1 MLTGYT
7 GGPDTHSLASIGPRF
22 QSRDSRSMARASVRP
37 AERSAR
43 SSLDTADSE
52 TPSRSARA
60 TCEHASDLN
69 QAAKRECA
77 DVSLSVDTFRQH
89 TYDLTNDNDEI
100 VKLVRVNDF
109 SDLHR
114 EETAARRWRKLVE
127 ELRQEYEG
135 KHGWK
140 KKVAEMAGLSA
151 SYFSRNAV
159 SMDRPITA
167 GVIQRTIE
175 RMKLDSSY
183 FFGPVEPRSY
193 KDYVRGKARMGKGLR
208 EFLETPIGR
217 SASEEQVSML
227 EALDAASRGRMA
239 AADFHGHLALLL
251 RSPLLN
257 DDEVHSAVE
266 LAKST
271 DEQMK
276 KARRTSK

>member
-52 TPSRSARA
+52 TPSLMDSSC
-60 TCEHASDLN
+60 CEHESDAN
-69 QAAKRECA
+69 QAENRECA
-77 DVSLSVDTFRQH
+77 DVNFPDDTYRQ
-89 TYDLTNDNDEI
+89 YAYGLPNDKSES

-114 EETAARRWRKLVE
+114 EEVAARRWRKLVE

-140 KKVAEMAGLSA
+140 KQVAEMVNVSP

-159 SMDRPITA
+159 SMDRPVTP

-257 DDEVHSAVE
+257 DDEVHGAVE
-266 LAKST
+266 LAKAT

>member
-22 QSRDSRSMARASVRP
+22 QSRDSRSMASARVNP
-37 AERSAR
+37 ADRSAR
-43 SSLDTADSE
+43 SSLETADSE
-52 TPSRSARA
+52 TPSFDASSD
-60 TCEHASDLN
+60 CEQESVSN
-69 QAAKRECA
+69 QAENRPWA
-77 DVSLSVDTFRQH
+77 DVNFPGDTYRQH
-89 TYDLTNDNDEI
+89 TYGLTNDKSES

-114 EETAARRWRKLVE
+114 EEVAARRWRKLVE

-159 SMDRPITA
+159 SMDRPVTA

-183 FFGPVEPRSY
+183 FFGPVEPKSY
-193 KDYVRGKARMGKGLR
+193 KDYIRGKARMGKGLR
-208 EFLETPIGR
+208 EFLESPFGR
-217 SASEEQVSML
+217 TASEEQISML
-227 EALDAASRGRMA
+227 EALDAASRGRMPA
-239 AADFHGHLALLL
+239 VDFHGHLALML

-266 LAKST
+266 LAKAT

-276 KARRTSK
+276 KARKSK